1 MGLLC
6 WLAMSKGKRKIRR
19 PWWTYVIPYAGK
31 VPDLSQKQWSLLG
44 LLAAAE
50 IFDQY
55 DMALMGLAL
64 SQIQEGLAIPET
76 QIAAVTGV
84 ARLGVLLSFAMMIMA
99 DRLGRRRLLLI
110 TILGFTLSTFGTA
123 FARNASDF
131 MMLQFMARAFVYAE
145 VMLASVV
152 IAEELGA
159 HDRGWGLGM
168 LGALGSLGHGF
179 AAIAFGFVDDLPF
192 GWRALYT
199 LGVIPLLLLAWF
211 RRSLQETRRF
221 EQHKAMGMQSGGFE
235 FLRPAINLVRMYPSR
250 MVFLVLAL
258 VPYEFVA
265 VTAFTLLPKTLQEV
279 HGYAPSD
286 VTILFLV
293 GGVIGILGN
302 IFAGVLSDRFG
313 RKPVMVFA
321 MVFFG
326 LGVVGFYNAAGW
338 LVPAFW
344 IVVVFTTLAIGVLFK
359 ALGAELFPT
368 SYRSTASGMRLTVGT
383 LGGVLGLALEGNLYT
398 LAGSHAAAIT
408 WMAPVVLISPIAVA
422 LLLPET
428 ASRELEDISPELRG
442 AGS

>member
-1 MGLLC
+1 MAESDG
-6 WLAMSKGKRKIRR
+6 KIRR
-19 PWWTYVIPYAGK
+19 PWWTYIIPYAGK
-31 VPDLSQKQWSLLG
+31 VPDLSNKQWSLLG

-64 SQIQEGLAIPET
+64 AQIQEGLAIPET

-110 TILGFTLSTFGTA
+110 TILGFTVSTFATA
-123 FARNASDF
+123 FARDATDF
-131 MMLQFMARAFVYAE
+131 MILQFAARAFVYAE

-159 HDRGWGLGM
+159 RDRGWGLGM

-179 AAIAFGFVDDLPF
+179 AAIAFAFVDDLPF

-211 RRSLQETRRF
+211 RRSLKETRRF
-221 EQHKAMGMQSGGFE
+221 EEHKAQGMETGGLE
-235 FLRPAINLVRMYPSR
+235 ALRPAINLLRMYPRR
-250 MVFLVLAL
+250 MAFLALAL

-279 HGYAPSD
+279 HGYTPGN

-313 RKPVMVFA
+313 RKPVMCTA
-321 MVFFG
+321 MVFYG
-326 LGVVGFYNAAGW
+326 LGVVGFYNSTGW
-338 LVPAFW
+338 VVPAFW
-344 IVVVFTTLAIGVLFK
+344 IVVVFSTLAVGVLFK

-368 SYRSTASGMRLTVGT
+368 SYRSTASGMRMTVGT
-383 LGGVLGLALEGNLYT
+383 LGGVLGLSIEGSLYT
-398 LAGSHAAAIT
+398 MAGSHSAAIT
-408 WMAPVVLISPIAVA
+408 WMAPALLISPIAVA

-428 ASRELEDISPELRG
+428 ASRELEDIAPEL
-442 AGS
+442 APDES